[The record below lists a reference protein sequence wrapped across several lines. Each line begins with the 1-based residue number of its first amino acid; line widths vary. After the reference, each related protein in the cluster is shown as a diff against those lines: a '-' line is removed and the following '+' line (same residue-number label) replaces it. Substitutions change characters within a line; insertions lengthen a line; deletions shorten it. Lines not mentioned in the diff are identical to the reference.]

1 MPRYDCCGMVY
12 ESGQALTEHMRSTHN
27 LGGFAV
33 ALSCCGSNFKEAKE
47 LSAHAKAAHRIDLTV
62 QT

>member
-1 MPRYDCCGMVY
+1 MVY